1 MHRKIV
7 QLENAEKIN
16 NRIGNL
22 YRNRLEKLDDAQNI
36 AVALMAIRVNEEK
49 NREEEL
55 NDRRQSCTELRN
67 ILDESKSKSLNF
79 FTKIK
84 STRIQ
89 KIKE

>member
-7 QLENAEKIN
+7 QLENAEKVN

-49 NREEEL
+49 NREE
-55 NDRRQSCTELRN
+55 
-67 ILDESKSKSLNF
+67 
-79 FTKIK
+79 
-84 STRIQ
+84 
-89 KIKE
+89 